1 MMKLR
6 ISHRV
11 MIISFFLL
19 LLAGCREEEIV
30 FSYSNSIVV
39 VLMFTDKAYNRS
51 ILEGDY
57 PIEYISGLAPS
68 SHPGSG
74 LSVSYDAM
82 FSRVPY
88 AGEAEVYD
96 EVLITVLASI
106 WA

>member
-1 MMKLR
+1 MKLR

-57 PIEYISGLAPS
+57 PIETFRSCALQPSGLRLQRIIRRPVRS
-68 SHPGSG
+68 STLCG
-74 LSVSYDAM
+74 
-82 FSRVPY
+82 
-88 AGEAEVYD
+88 
-96 EVLITVLASI
+96 
-106 WA
+106 